1 MKKNYN
7 NKEMTTETR
16 EVVAV
21 QKNIYFFPKE
31 TPPVSVEAD
40 TTEEAERKLAELKQ
54 KDNE

>member
-40 TTEEAERKLAELKQ
+40 TTEEAERKLAELKE